1 MNYIKIKENDVANGE
16 GITVS
21 LWVSGCPHHC
31 KGCFQPETWDYNAG
45 QEFSQDTAKYIL
57 ELLDKNG
64 IKRNLSI
71 LGGEALCP
79 ENIDMVWLLCRYIKQ
94 KRPETI
100 IYIWTGYQYEY
111 LLKNYTEE
119 LFRYVDY
126 LIDGKFEVD
135 KKDLSLKL
143 RGSYNQRVID
153 IKETLENDC
162 IVEKYK
168 YSI

>member
-21 LWVSGCPHHC
+21 LWCSGCPHHC
-31 KGCFQPETWDYNAG
+31 KGCFQPETWNYNAG
-45 QEFSQDTAKYIL
+45 QKFTQDTAKYIL

-79 ENIDMVWLLCRYIKQ
+79 ENIDMVWLLCKYIKQ
-94 KRPETI
+94 KRPGTI
-100 IYIWTGYQYEY
+100 IYIWTGYTYEY
-111 LLKNYTEE
+111 LVEKYTPK
-119 LFRYVDY
+119 LFENVDY
-126 LIDGKFEVD
+126 LIDGKFEED

-153 IKETLENDC
+153 VKETLGNDV

>member
-21 LWVSGCPHHC
+21 LWTAGCPHHC

-79 ENIDMVWLLCRYIKQ
+79 ENIDMVWLLCRYIKR

-100 IYIWTGYQYEY
+100 IYIWTGYTYEY
-111 LLKNYTEE
+111 LVEKYTLK
-119 LFRYVDY
+119 LFENVDY
-126 LIDGKFEVD
+126 LIDGKFEED

>member
-1 MNYIKIKENDVANGE
+1 MKYIKIKENDVANGE

-45 QEFSQDTAKYIL
+45 QEFSQDTAKHIL

-94 KRPETI
+94 KT
-100 IYIWTGYQYEY
+100 
-111 LLKNYTEE
+111 
-119 LFRYVDY
+119 
-126 LIDGKFEVD
+126 
-135 KKDLSLKL
+135 
-143 RGSYNQRVID
+143 
-153 IKETLENDC
+153 
-162 IVEKYK
+162 
-168 YSI
+168 